1 MSNLEPRFSIYGD
14 VSIDSLPR
22 IEINSNDGT
31 DSLKKFCTDL
41 LHNGQIYY
49 NCEGYYEC
57 RLGTVL
63 YEHNRRKTLI
73 IVEVAHS
80 SNSHDEDEAE
90 KDTLNVTM
98 QVPGEAGSLE
108 EGLSCLKFT
117 YTFENVG
124 HTASGIAPPNP
135 EWKYKERKNG
145 DVNVPVASRHCAI
158 FPPIKDEEK
167 LDSYLVQVENCIK
180 KDLKM

>member
-1 MSNLEPRFSIYGD
+1 MSFRYS
-14 VSIDSLPR
+14 
-22 IEINSNDGT
+22 
-31 DSLKKFCTDL
+31 
-41 LHNGQIYY
+41 
-49 NCEGYYEC
+49 
-57 RLGTVL
+57 L
-63 YEHNRRKTLI
+63 YEHNKRKTLI

-98 QVPGEAGSLE
+98 QIPGEAGSLE
-108 EGLSCLKFT
+108 EGLSCLKST

-124 HTASGIAPPNP
+124 TTASGIAPPNP
-135 EWKYKERKNG
+135 EWKYDEETFI
-145 DVNVPVASRHCAI
+145 DINVPGATRHCSI

-167 LDSYLVQVENCIK
+167 LQSYLVQVKNCIK